1 MKTYPNLNKQ
11 PGQPPRFEK
20 TYGDIL
26 MEVKPGGA
34 IKILDPIECI
44 TDRQRRWYKGVCLP
58 WLAKHDENQE
68 STYWWD
74 SEVKRQCDGLS
85 LLKKEVFFTE
95 TIDGD
100 KIPIGRLTTRGV
112 GKRNMTTFIN
122 EILAKSVEKN
132 WGLAPPDRDLI
143 KENLTVTPS

>member
-1 MKTYPNLNKQ
+1 MSTYQNMSQ
-11 PGQPPRFEK
+11 EPGCPRFEK
-20 TYGDIL
+20 PMGDIL
-26 MEVKPGGA
+26 AEVKPGGA
-34 IKILDPIECI
+34 IKILDPIEYV

-74 SEVKRQCDGLS
+74 AEVKRHCSGLS
-85 LLKKEVFFTE
+85 LLKKEIFFTE

-100 KIPIGRLTTRGV
+100 KLPIGRLTTRGV

-122 EILAKSVEKN
+122 EILAKSVQKN

-143 KENLTVTPS
+143 K